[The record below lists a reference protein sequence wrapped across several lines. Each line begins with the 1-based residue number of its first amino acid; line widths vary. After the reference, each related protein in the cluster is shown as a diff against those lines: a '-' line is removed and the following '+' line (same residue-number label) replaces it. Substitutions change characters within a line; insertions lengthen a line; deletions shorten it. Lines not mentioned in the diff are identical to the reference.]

1 MLTHRATAQS
11 AGWPPKPSTGCGG
24 GHLYSEDLL
33 TWYFGEPAFG
43 HSAADS
49 GQCDVRLE
57 PNGTTIKLTS
67 RQRPTVLDSPDGRR
81 YLYTGASG
89 PDAAVTECACRL
101 STNLSWLLS
110 LLLVLVVLTVLTSC
124 SLMVQISTQL
134 HVCARDQH
142 EGCLKCRSCNGNDVY

>member
-49 GQCDVRLE
+49 GQCHVRLE

-101 STNLSWLLS
+101 STNPSWLLS
-110 LLLVLVVLTVLTSC
+110 LLLVLRVVSRC
-124 SLMVQISTQL
+124 SQAV
-134 HVCARDQH
+134 R
-142 EGCLKCRSCNGNDVY
+142 